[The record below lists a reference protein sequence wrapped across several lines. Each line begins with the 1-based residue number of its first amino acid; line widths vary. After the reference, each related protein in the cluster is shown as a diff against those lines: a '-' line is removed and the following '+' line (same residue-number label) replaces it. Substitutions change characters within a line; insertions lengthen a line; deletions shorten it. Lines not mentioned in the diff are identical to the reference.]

1 MNLWLFAT
9 PEDAFNTQGICGV
22 RSLYQGTIIALFHFN
37 TGPGGPIPG
46 EIIL

>member
-9 PEDAFNTQGICGV
+9 PVDAFNAQGICVV
-22 RSLYQGTIIALFHFN
+22 RSLAQGVRVALFNLN
-37 TGPGGPIPG
+37 TGPGRPIPG

>member
-1 MNLWLFAT
+1 MNLWLLAT
-9 PEDAFNTQGICGV
+9 PVDAFNAQGICGV
-22 RSLYQGTIIALFHFN
+22 RSLDQGAIITLFNFD